1 MRKIQVIA
9 VVLILTQLV
18 IAQSRDMV
26 ITKKDGSKSYVSVDA
41 IDNIVFSAEQTGTV
55 TDIDGNVYT
64 TVRIGNQWWMAENL
78 RVTYYRNGTE
88 IPNVTDDID
97 WGNLSTGAY
106 CYYPSNAA
114 TYGYLYNW
122 YAVIRSDLA
131 PAGWHVPTDEEWNTL
146 NNFLGSDAGKK
157 LKSTTG
163 WNDYNG
169 ASGNGTDDYGFAALP
184 AGYRYTDG
192 NFTNMGNSATFWSAT
207 ENSYDPWYRGL
218 TCGNT
223 KFYLGNSV
231 KGSGLSVRLL
241 RD

>member
-1 MRKIQVIA
+1 
-9 VVLILTQLV
+9 
-18 IAQSRDMV
+18 
-26 ITKKDGSKSYVSVDA
+26 
-41 IDNIVFSAEQTGTV
+41 
-55 TDIDGNVYT
+55 
-64 TVRIGNQWWMAENL
+64 MAENL

-131 PAGWHVPTDEEWNTL
+131 PAGWHVPTDEEWN
-146 NNFLGSDAGKK
+146 
-157 LKSTTG
+157 
-163 WNDYNG
+163 DYNG
-169 ASGNGTDDYGFAALP
+169 ASGKGTDDYGFAALP